1 MYTSDRKGWIY
12 VIQSHNE
19 PKWDVIVIGGGIAGL
34 TASIYL
40 ARVGL
45 AVLLLEKG
53 TQPGGRGASTELAS
67 SRVNL
72 GAHALFKSALPIL
85 QEVGVTPSGATP
97 KASGTAFVLEGA
109 NGNNEAIPAALLLL
123 GSSLKWHEKTELL
136 RFYSRLR
143 KADPS
148 TLHTVTLQAYL
159 ESQIYSPRVRNIV
172 LAFVRVSTY
181 CNAPGILSAG
191 AAIGQLQDNGVIYVD
206 GGWQSIVRQLTEQA
220 QKAGVS
226 IRTSSPVSE
235 IAGSHPQ
242 LTVTLH
248 DGTRLQAGYVV
259 STAGP
264 VDMLALLRPALP
276 PSEAAIYKRL
286 TPVHAACLDLVMNGL
301 PQPKTKFSLGVD
313 QPWYYSNHSAVASL
327 SDHPAYAVVHTM
339 KYLPPWSDTDPLED
353 RRELEALLDLI
364 QPGWRQHVVQQ
375 RFMPRMLVT
384 HAVAAAADGGL
395 PGRPGPAVEGRPG
408 VYVAGDWVGS
418 EGMLV
423 NASLAS
429 AREAAQCIIAHKEQ
443 DKEGIHRGA

>member
-1 MYTSDRKGWIY
+1 MTRNHME
-12 VIQSHNE
+12 QR
-19 PKWDVIVIGGGIAGL
+19 WDVIVIGGGIAGL

-40 ARVGL
+40 ARAGR
-45 AVLLLEKG
+45 AVLLLERG
-53 TQPGGRGASTELAS
+53 AQPGGRGASTELAA

-72 GAHALFKSALPIL
+72 GAHALYKSALPIL

-97 KASGTAFVLEGA
+97 KASGTSFVLEGA
-109 NGNNEAIPAALLLL
+109 NGKNEAIPAALLLL
-123 GSSLKWHEKTELL
+123 GSSLKWQEKTELL

-143 KADPS
+143 KVDPS
-148 TLHTVTLQAYL
+148 ALHTVTLQAYL
-159 ESQIYSPRVRNIV
+159 ESQISSPRVRNTV

-181 CNAPGILSAG
+181 CNAPDILSAG
-191 AAIGQLQDNGVIYVD
+191 AAIGQLQDSRVLYVD

-226 IRTSSPVSE
+226 IRTNSPVSRV
-235 IAGSHPQ
+235 AGDHPQ

-248 DGTRLQAGYVV
+248 DGTQLNAGYVV

-264 VDMLALLRPALP
+264 TDTLALLDPALS
-276 PSEAAIYKRL
+276 PSEAANYKKL
-286 TPVHAACLDLVMNGL
+286 IPVRAACLDLVMNGL
-301 PQPKTKFSLGVD
+301 PQPKTKFALGVD
-313 QPWYYSNHSAVASL
+313 HPLYFSNHSATASL
-327 SDHPAYAVVHTM
+327 SDHPAYSVVHVM
-339 KYLPPWSDTDPLED
+339 KYLPPLRDTDPLED
-353 RRELEALLDLI
+353 KRELEALLDLI

-375 RFMPRMLVT
+375 RFMPRMLVS

-408 VYVAGDWVGS
+408 VYVAGDWVGA
-418 EGMLV
+418 EGMLL

-443 DKEGIHRGA
+443 GKEGIHRGA